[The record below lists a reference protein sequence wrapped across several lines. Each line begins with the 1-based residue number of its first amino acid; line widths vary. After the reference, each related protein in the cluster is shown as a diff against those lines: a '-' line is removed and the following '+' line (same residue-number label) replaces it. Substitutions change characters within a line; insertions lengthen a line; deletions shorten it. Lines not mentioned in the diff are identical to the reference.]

1 MSDKNFTNEAFNF
14 ISACQLRMVVGI
26 ELERSQGLSYMGRFS
41 RTYPKCI
48 VQYALVR

>member
-1 MSDKNFTNEAFNF
+1 MSDKNLTNEAFKL

-26 ELERSQGLSYMGRFS
+26 ELERSQGLSYIGRFS

-48 VQYALVR
+48 VQCVLVR